1 MKKLAVVLSLYV
13 LGSISL
19 SAQSQSCNCKAYLD
33 FLVEKIKKMPSYKKQ
48 IKGEK
53 AEVFLEIYTQLSS
66 KMTQPL
72 LIEDC
77 YKLLLEQMLLVN
89 DAHASLD
96 LNIEF
101 LTTSILEDDNALS
114 KYMMS
119 DSVKNH
125 PKTKRDISE
134 LKDQLAKKEI
144 TDLEGLY
151 INRDKETIGI
161 YYAENKKDLIGVLL
175 ETDLKHW
182 TIGDIRFYATH
193 TNTIKYDV
201 YYYNTKTRTPGLVK
215 SLSFENGRIWHYKK
229 IGNTNGFEFVDHDKA
244 ITVFKQLNENTQYL
258 YFKTFG
264 NYKKKDLVK
273 FYNETKDKLNAKNII
288 VDLRSNTGGNS
299 KYSDVYLKLLKN
311 KNVYILTNCFTGS
324 NGEQFTLKLLKNKN
338 AKHLGQTTFGVISYG
353 LNYGRSYATPSDY
366 FTITPTDMNFHKYID
381 YEGKGV
387 VPEIPLAFDRDWIDQ
402 TLEMIDTT
410 N

>member
-1 MKKLAVVLSLYV
+1 MKKLTVILSVFL

-19 SAQSQSCNCKAYLD
+19 SAQSQTCNCKADLD
-33 FLVEKIKKMPSYKKQ
+33 FMVEKIKKMPSYKKQ

-53 AEVFLEIYTQLSS
+53 AEVFLETYTQLSS

-201 YYYNTKTRTPGLVK
+201 YY
-215 SLSFENGRIWHYKK
+215 
-229 IGNTNGFEFVDHDKA
+229 
-244 ITVFKQLNENTQYL
+244 
-258 YFKTFG
+258 
-264 NYKKKDLVK
+264 
-273 FYNETKDKLNAKNII
+273 
-288 VDLRSNTGGNS
+288 
-299 KYSDVYLKLLKN
+299 
-311 KNVYILTNCFTGS
+311 
-324 NGEQFTLKLLKNKN
+324 
-338 AKHLGQTTFGVISYG
+338 
-353 LNYGRSYATPSDY
+353 
-366 FTITPTDMNFHKYID
+366 
-381 YEGKGV
+381 
-387 VPEIPLAFDRDWIDQ
+387 
-402 TLEMIDTT
+402 
-410 N
+410 